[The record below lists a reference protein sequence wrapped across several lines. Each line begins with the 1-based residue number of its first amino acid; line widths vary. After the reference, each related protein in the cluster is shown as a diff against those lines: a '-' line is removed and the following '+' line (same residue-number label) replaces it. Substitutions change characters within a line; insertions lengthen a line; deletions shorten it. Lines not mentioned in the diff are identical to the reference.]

1 MMCFYCHVC
10 FQATQLQLNSVNFL
24 DEMQKI
30 KQLLPNV
37 ILPVKNSRARL
48 LEAIYLCI

>member
-1 MMCFYCHVC
+1 MMCLYCHVC

-30 KQLLPNV
+30 KQPNV

-48 LEAIYLCI
+48 LEVIHLCI